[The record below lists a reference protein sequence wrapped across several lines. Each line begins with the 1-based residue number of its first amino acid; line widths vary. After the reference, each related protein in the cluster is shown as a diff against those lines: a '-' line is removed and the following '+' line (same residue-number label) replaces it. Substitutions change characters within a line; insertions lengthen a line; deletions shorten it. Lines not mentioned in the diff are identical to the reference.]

1 MTTADAEA
9 VLARIAEADAR
20 TVDFRFT
27 DLCGQWRHLGYAAG
41 GVMAELLTEGVMFD
55 GAALPGWRGVNESD
69 MLLKPDL
76 SSGLLDPF
84 SAQPSLILYCD
95 VVEPGIG
102 FGYERDPRST
112 ARRAEEHLAR
122 SNVADLALFAPEP
135 EFFVFDDVR
144 FRVSPHEAFFRVDGE
159 EAAHN
164 AATAYEN
171 GNTGHR
177 PTPGRG
183 YLAAGP
189 RDAFADLRAEM
200 ATVLQGLGFGRVH
213 HHHEAEAGQCE
224 VGFDPAPLVASADRV
239 QAFKYAV
246 HNVAASYGKT
256 ATFMPMPLAEGCGL
270 ALHVHQ
276 SLRRADG
283 GSVFA
288 GTGYADLSEAC
299 LHYIGGVLHH
309 ARALNA
315 FANPTTNSYR
325 RLAPGLA
332 TPRLLAYA
340 ARNRSAAVRIP
351 HAASAEGKRV
361 EVRFPDPAANP
372 YLALAALLMAGLDG
386 IERRL
391 DPGEAMDRNLYDL
404 PPEEVEDVP
413 TVCRTLDEA
422 LRALDADREFLT
434 KGEVFGDDL
443 IDAYVACKRE
453 EVEALARAPHPLE
466 FELYYSV

>member
-1 MTTADAEA
+1 
-9 VLARIAEADAR
+9 
-20 TVDFRFT
+20 
-27 DLCGQWRHLGYAAG
+27 
-41 GVMAELLTEGVMFD
+41 
-55 GAALPGWRGVNESD
+55 
-69 MLLKPDL
+69 
-76 SSGLLDPF
+76 
-84 SAQPSLILYCD
+84 
-95 VVEPGIG
+95 
-102 FGYERDPRST
+102 
-112 ARRAEEHLAR
+112 
-122 SNVADLALFAPEP
+122 
-135 EFFVFDDVR
+135 
-144 FRVSPHEAFFRVDGE
+144 
-159 EAAHN
+159 
-164 AATAYEN
+164 
-171 GNTGHR
+171 
-177 PTPGRG
+177 
-183 YLAAGP
+183 
-189 RDAFADLRAEM
+189 
-200 ATVLQGLGFGRVH
+200 
-213 HHHEAEAGQCE
+213 
-224 VGFDPAPLVASADRV
+224 
-239 QAFKYAV
+239 
-246 HNVAASYGKT
+246 
-256 ATFMPMPLAEGCGL
+256 MPMPLAAGCGL

-276 SLRRADG
+276 SLRRGDG

-404 PPEEVEDVP
+404 PPEEVDEVP
-413 TVCRTLDEA
+413 RVCRSLGAALEA
-422 LRALDADREFLT
+422 LDSDREFLVR
-434 KGEVFGDDL
+434 GEVFTDEL
-443 IDAYVACKRE
+443 IDAYIGLKAA
-453 EVEALARAPHPLE
+453 EAEAVARAPHPVE